1 MRTFATIGLTR
12 LIRIHGYYIR
22 SAIELP
28 LLVERPSLQPFL
40 ILHQAQF
47 ALSTCLKIVDADV
60 FQFLH
65 EHKVKEYSRLQI
77 RWGNNYWRAFSSNA
91 FLFLLK
97 ERQI

>member
-28 LLVERPSLQPFL
+28 LLVERPSLQPIL
-40 ILHQAQF
+40 ILHQGQF
-47 ALSTCLKIVDADV
+47 ALSTGLLFQIVDADV

-77 RWGNNYWRAFSSNA
+77 R
-91 FLFLLK
+91 
-97 ERQI
+97 